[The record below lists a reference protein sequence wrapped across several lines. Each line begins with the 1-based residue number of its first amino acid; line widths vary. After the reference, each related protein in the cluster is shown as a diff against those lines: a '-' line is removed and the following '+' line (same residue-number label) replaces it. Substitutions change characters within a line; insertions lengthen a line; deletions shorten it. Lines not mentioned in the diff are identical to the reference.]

1 MRSTPGL
8 SPCWWGDSFL
18 QEVLSCVWWIIPETI
33 AFSAWEWKQP
43 WALGKLITRKTC
55 SGPGPGTP
63 SPGLGFSISERPA
76 MGLDAQP
83 PSAVTLLNCCFPPKL
98 NDPVCFCWYRVAWPQ
113 ARCGEWCRLEVVL
126 FVEMTTVWAGS
137 SWAPLKSGTSKGT
150 KQLQGLGLVFLFYS
164 I

>member
-43 WALGKLITRKTC
+43 WALGKLITRNQAQGHLLQAWDSAYQKDL
-55 SGPGPGTP
+55 PW
-63 SPGLGFSISERPA
+63 
-76 MGLDAQP
+76 GLDAQP

-98 NDPVCFCWYRVAWPQ
+98 NDPVCFCWYRVAWLQ
-113 ARCGEWCRLEVVL
+113 ARCGEWCGLEVVL
-126 FVEMTTVWAGS
+126 FVEMTTAWAGS